1 MFTFIQFKL
10 EVMSIQNNSDSKK
23 IHGGFPLPVDLIRTV
38 AITMVVMYHAIT
50 EPYNAALLSS
60 TQYSVLW
67 LTSTFYE
74 SLVIMG
80 VPLFVMLSGSLLL
93 QKSKV
98 DEPIRVFLKKRLGR
112 IGIAFVFWSAIYIIW
127 SYYVDHAALTVK
139 SVIQEFLSGGVY
151 YQFWFIYLIMG
162 LYLVTPIL
170 RIVVAYADK
179 KILRYLI
186 LLWFIAVGLIPIFNL
201 ITGFGVDSNLFL
213 FGGYLGYFV
222 LGVYLMDNHFCS
234 KILKRLL
241 ILSIVWTIIGTWL
254 MAYPFHSVGQYYFF
268 FYTLSANVVI
278 ASVALFGL
286 LSKYPSDWPGKSH
299 SRLSRLVHIISLN
312 TLPIYFFHVIVL
324 ESLNRGYLGF
334 KLSLTIINPIIE
346 IPLAT
351 VATLFLTLVLILLM
365 KKVPILRK
373 LIG

>member
-1 MFTFIQFKL
+1 
-10 EVMSIQNNSDSKK
+10 
-23 IHGGFPLPVDLIRTV
+23 
-38 AITMVVMYHAIT
+38 MVVMYHAIT

-74 SLVIMG
+74 SLIIMG

-93 QKSKV
+93 QTSKV
-98 DEPIRVFLKKRLGR
+98 NEPIRVFLKKRLGR
-112 IGIAFVFWSAIYIIW
+112 IGIAFVFWSAIYVVW
-127 SYYVDHAALTVK
+127 SYYVNHSALTVS

-151 YQFWFIYLIMG
+151 YQFWFIYLIIG
-162 LYLVTPIL
+162 LYLITPVL
-170 RIVVAYADK
+170 RIVIANAER

-186 LLWFIAVGLIPIFNL
+186 LLWFIAVGLIPIFHL

-213 FGGYLGYFV
+213 FGGYIGYFI
-222 LGVYLMDNHFCS
+222 LGVYLMDNHVSS
-234 KILKRLL
+234 KTLKRLL
-241 ILSIVWTIIGTWL
+241 IVSIIWTIIGTWF
-254 MAYPFHSVGQYYFF
+254 MAYPFHSMGQYYFF

-286 LSKYPSDWPGKSH
+286 LSKYPSDWPGKNH
-299 SRLSRLVHIISLN
+299 PRQSRLVHLVSLN

-334 KLSLTIINPIIE
+334 KLSLTVISPIIE
-346 IPLAT
+346 IPIAT
-351 VATLFLTLVLILLM
+351 VATLFITLGLILLM

>member
-1 MFTFIQFKL
+1 
-10 EVMSIQNNSDSKK
+10 
-23 IHGGFPLPVDLIRTV
+23 
-38 AITMVVMYHAIT
+38 MVVMYHAIT
-50 EPYNAALLSS
+50 EPFNAALLSP

-67 LTSTFYE
+67 LSSTVYE
-74 SLVIMG
+74 SLIIMG

-98 DEPIRVFLKKRLGR
+98 NEPIRVFLKKRLGR
-112 IGIAFVFWSAIYIIW
+112 IGLAFVFWSAIYFVW
-127 SYYVDHAALTVK
+127 SYYVNHTALTVK
-139 SVIQEFLSGGVY
+139 YVIQTFLNGGAY

-162 LYLVTPIL
+162 LYLITPVL

-186 LLWFIAVGLIPIFNL
+186 ILWFIAVSLIPLFQL

-213 FGGYLGYFV
+213 FGGYIGYFI
-222 LGVYLMDNHFCS
+222 LGVYLMDNQVKT
-234 KILKRLL
+234 KIFKRLL
-241 ILSIVWTIIGTWL
+241 VASIIWTIIGTWL
-254 MAYPFHSVGQYYFF
+254 MAYPFHSLGQYYFF
-268 FYTLSANVVI
+268 FLTLSANVVI

-286 LSKYPSDWPGKSH
+286 LSKYPSDWPGKNH
-299 SRLSRLVHIISLN
+299 PRVSRLAHVISLN

-324 ESLNRGYLGF
+324 ESLNKGFLGF
-334 KLSLTIINPIIE
+334 KLSLTVITPVIE

-351 VATLFLTLVLILLM
+351 VATLFLTLGLILLM